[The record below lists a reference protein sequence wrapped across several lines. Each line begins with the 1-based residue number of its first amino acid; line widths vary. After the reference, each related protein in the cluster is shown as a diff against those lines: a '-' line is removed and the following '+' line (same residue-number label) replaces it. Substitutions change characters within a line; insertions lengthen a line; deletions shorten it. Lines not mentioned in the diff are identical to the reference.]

1 MTTFTSEA
9 QFEQALIDELKNK
22 GWDSQVLKNPTEADL
37 LIHQPI
43 HGQCQ
48 VRGN

>member
-22 GWDSQVLKNPTEADL
+22 GWDSQVLKKPDRSRSAEKLGPDS
-37 LIHQPI
+37 
-43 HGQCQ
+43 
-48 VRGN
+48 VSK